1 MIAFCVCMCV
11 CGVCV
16 GGLCCVVYVCVFI
29 QRGNGVQDERITDV
43 YVMKLF
49 LKDNSRYSSF
59 FSLPLE

>member
-1 MIAFCVCMCV
+1 MIVFCVGMCV

-16 GGLCCVVYVCVFI
+16 GVLCCVCVCVFI

-49 LKDNSRYSSF
+49 LKDNSGYSSF
-59 FSLPLE
+59 FSVPLE